1 MKKTI
6 LSLLALVL
14 VFSLAVTGCGD
25 KKAEETSA
33 AVPAETLAAD
43 QPLELTAW
51 DLTASTWS
59 SPNGATVNLTA
70 TPNGYAEGQ
79 SAAFIV
85 RLEGEEVENVPCDWD
100 GSHYTAAAELNAADG
115 YCYYVLLTAA
125 DGTQSEVAVNT
136 PTAMIDE
143 ALINME
149 TALQSYCSMT
159 VIASEQNGSKLTIS
173 EGTVT
178 IQLPLITNQGE
189 SIVCDKAVLVMTS
202 DGKEVDSVELA
213 LDDAPDAGTYTL
225 SIAGTVFE
233 VPELEDDHRAELRL
247 DVTLSNNQTLTAM
260 GGSWISNDGNLLL
273 AAG

>member
-1 MKKTI
+1 MKKTM

-14 VFSLAVTGCGD
+14 VFALAVTGCGD
-25 KKAEETSA
+25 KKAEETTA
-33 AVPAETLAAD
+33 AAPAETLAPD

-79 SAAFIV
+79 SATFIV
-85 RLEGEEVENVPCDWD
+85 RLEGADVETVPCDWD
-100 GSHYTAAAELNAADG
+100 GSRYTAAAELNAADG

-136 PTAMIDE
+136 PTAMTDE

-178 IQLPLITNQGE
+178 IQLPLITNEGE

-202 DGKEVDSVELA
+202 DGEEVGSAELA
-213 LDDAPDAGTYTL
+213 LDDAPDAGSYTL

-233 VPELEDDHRAELRL
+233 IPELEDDHRVELRL